1 MTRRRWI
8 ADEYSADRAALTG
21 AHAAHLSRT
30 LRARVGQ
37 EFEVACGDRVRRAT
51 VASVSEDRVEF
62 ALGEEVTAS
71 AIVPST
77 LLLAIFKFDR
87 MEWAIEKC
95 TELNVTTIVPVVA
108 RRTEKHLALAAAK
121 RVERW
126 RRIAREAAEQSRR
139 ASPPEIRE
147 PLKLADAIAQLHDSS
162 IPTVIPSED
171 LDALHAVIPTEDFSP
186 PHAVIPTEDFSP
198 PHAVIPT
205 EDLDALH
212 VVIPTE
218 DLDALHA
225 VSPTE
230 DFSPPHAVIPTED
243 LDALHVVI
251 PTEDFSP
258 PHAVIP
264 TEDFSPSGGICGS
277 PGRNLRIVL
286 AETERE
292 ATLIEVLRA
301 RDDVKSLSLAV
312 GPEGGWTADELQIFE
327 QSQWIAASLGETI
340 LRAETAAI
348 AALAIARTEV

>member
-1 MTRRRWI
+1 MEIPTLYPMTRRRWI
-8 ADEYSADRAALTG
+8 ADEFSADRAALTG

-51 VASVSEDRVEF
+51 VASVSDDRVEF

-71 AIVPST
+71 AVVPIT

-95 TELNVTTIVPVVA
+95 TELNVSRIIPVVA
-108 RRTEKHLALAAAK
+108 RRTEKHLALAAGK

-139 ASPPEIRE
+139 ASPPEISQPVE
-147 PLKLADAIAQLHDSS
+147 LADGLEQFRDYSTSA
-162 IPTVIPSED
+162 VIPSED
-171 LDALHAVIPTEDFSP
+171 VDP
-186 PHAVIPTEDFSP
+186 
-198 PHAVIPT
+198 
-205 EDLDALH
+205 
-212 VVIPTE
+212 
-218 DLDALHA
+218 LHA
-225 VSPTE
+225 VSPSE
-230 DFSPPHAVIPTED
+230 DFDP
-243 LDALHVVI
+243 LHVVI

-277 PGRNLRIVL
+277 PERNLRIVL

-292 ATLIEVLRA
+292 ATLSEVLRA
-301 RDDVKSLSLAV
+301 HNVKALSLAV
-312 GPEGGWTADELQIFE
+312 GPEGGWTADELRLFN

-348 AALAIARTEV
+348 AALAISRAEV